1 MKGVII
7 QQGEEHFT
15 YLKNLFHLIDNVPK
29 RYNWLI
35 TAHEC
40 YPQNPVY
47 AKRLSADYCFMTG
60 EDLTEMIENE
70 DFQWIWGVFSAF
82 PKDISKNEILKHELP
97 WADGNEQIWKNP
109 VTLQHPLSEIE
120 IIAWDSTL
128 TVLISKSDEVVE
140 ILRKNN
146 RFAEDLE
153 EYNK

>member
-1 MKGVII
+1 MKGVVI

-15 YLKNLFHLIDNVPK
+15 YLKKLFHLIDNVQK

-70 DFQWIWGVFSAF
+70 DFLWIWGVFSAF
-82 PKDISKNEILKHELP
+82 PKNISKNEILKYELP

-109 VTLQHPLSEIE
+109 VTLQHPLSKIE

-140 ILRKNN
+140 TLRENN